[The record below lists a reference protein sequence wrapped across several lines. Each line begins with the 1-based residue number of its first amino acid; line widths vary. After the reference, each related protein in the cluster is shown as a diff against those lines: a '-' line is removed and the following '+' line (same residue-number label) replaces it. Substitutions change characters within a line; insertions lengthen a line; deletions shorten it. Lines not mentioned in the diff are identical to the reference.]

1 MVRCEDTAK
10 LVTDSL
16 EQKLSFMQ
24 KIKLWLHLM
33 VCSECRECRSKIL
46 MMRQVIG
53 KYVNADGTDYR
64 NNRVTKKKRNQ
75 IKEVQKADAKKH
87 GKGQYQP

>member
-1 MVRCEDTAK
+1 MARCEDTAK

-16 EQKLSFMQ
+16 EQKLLFRQ
-24 KIKLWLHLM
+24 KIALGLHLM
-33 VCSECRECRSKIL
+33 VCSECRECRRKIL

-64 NNRVTKKKRNQ
+64 SNRVTKKKRNQ
-75 IKEVQKADAKKH
+75 IKQVQKEDARKH
-87 GKGQYQP
+87 GNGQYQP